1 MAYSI
6 CVAVA
11 DSERMRAGLA
21 GMVTEPLAGVTLT
34 GNVAAAGACVPDVD
48 CAAVVDLADDPH
60 AVTAASISS
69 DAAPMVARLRVV
81 RAVEPAAVDRMVTER
96 ATVCNFTLC
105 NFTLCNFTL
114 CNFTLCNFTVSSCRS
129 RAAARRQWH
138 CRSTCAF
145 LACVVATGGPGDLAR
160 PPRRNDSCGNSAG
173 FSPDFADLPVA
184 SGKAKPPAARPQ
196 HRGAPQ
202 TRPRPV

>member
-34 GNVAAAGACVPDVD
+34 GNVAAAVACVPDVD
-48 CAAVVDLADDPH
+48 CAAVVDLADDPQA
-60 AVTAASISS
+60 AVAIATISS
-69 DAAPMVARLRVV
+69 DAAPMVVRLRVI
-81 RAVEPAAVDRMVTER
+81 RAVEPAAVGRVMTER
-96 ATVCNFTLC
+96 
-105 NFTLCNFTL
+105 
-114 CNFTLCNFTVSSCRS
+114 FTVSSCRS

-145 LACVVATGGPGDLAR
+145 LACVVATGRPGDLAR

-184 SGKAKPPAARPQ
+184 TGKAKPPAARPQ
-196 HRGAPQ
+196 HGGAGARRRRRRPIHGRNRPQ
-202 TRPRPV
+202 PPR